1 MAASKTDNSDS
12 YILVD
17 IGANLTN
24 KKYSRDVDSVVQRAK
39 EVGIQKIM
47 VTGSNIQISKEALRL
62 TRLFP
67 DTLFST
73 AGMGDLV
80 HIITIILNYS

>member
-39 EVGIQKIM
+39 EVGVQKIM

-67 DTLFST
+67 DVLFST
-73 AGMGDLV
+73 AG
-80 HIITIILNYS
+80 